1 MVRAGYDRLAA
12 EFARD
17 TRAMPLREAVQG
29 ALDLCGPEAADKRIA
44 IDVDLGGADRSACSP
59 KLARVVHTLL
69 DNAVRYTPPGGRV
82 VIRGEAGAEGLRL
95 SVQDSGPGI
104 PAEELPR
111 VFEAFWRADPARSS
125 RGSGLG
131 LTLAKRI
138 VEALGGRIEASS
150 GPERGSRFDV
160 SVPTRA

>member
-1 MVRAGYDRLAA
+1 M
-12 EFARD
+12 
-17 TRAMPLREAVQG
+17 
-29 ALDLCGPEAADKRIA
+29 
-44 IDVDLGGADRSACSP
+44 
-59 KLARVVHTLL
+59 
-69 DNAVRYTPPGGRV
+69 
-82 VIRGEAGAEGLRL
+82 
-95 SVQDSGPGI
+95 QDSGPGI
-104 PAEELPR
+104 AADELPR

-150 GPERGSRFDV
+150 APERGSRFDV

>member
-1 MVRAGYDRLAA
+1 
-12 EFARD
+12 
-17 TRAMPLREAVQG
+17 
-29 ALDLCGPEAADKRIA
+29 
-44 IDVDLGGADRSACSP
+44 
-59 KLARVVHTLL
+59 
-69 DNAVRYTPPGGRV
+69 
-82 VIRGEAGAEGLRL
+82 
-95 SVQDSGPGI
+95 
-104 PAEELPR
+104 

-150 GPERGSRFDV
+150 GPDRGSRFDV